1 MPAMTLLMV
10 KYPLMNKSVQNRLE
24 EIYSRLFKN
33 YGTQRWWPA
42 GSPFEV
48 MVGAILTQSAA
59 WKNVETA
66 IANLKA
72 AGVLSPAALRE
83 IDLQR
88 LAVLIRPAVYYNV
101 KARKLKA
108 LVQWFMSSCNDD
120 ISMMR
125 MKDAGKLRAELLD
138 VWGIGEE
145 TADSIVLYAAE
156 KPVFVID
163 AYTRRIIDH
172 IGLKPDGNRY
182 SDYQALL
189 VRNLPA
195 DTVVYNEYHALLV
208 HLGKETCRPKPLC
221 SGCCIKDICK
231 TGSDIL

>member
-1 MPAMTLLMV
+1 
-10 KYPLMNKSVQNRLE
+10 MNKSVKNRLE
-24 EIYSRLFKN
+24 EIYSRLFN
-33 YGTQRWWPA
+33 CYGPQLWWPA
-42 GSPFEV
+42 ESPFEV
-48 MVGAILTQSAA
+48 MVGAVLTQSAA

-72 AGVLSPAALRE
+72 AGAMSPAALRE
-83 IDLQR
+83 MDLQQ

-108 LVQWFMSSCNDD
+108 LTEWFQKSCDDD
-120 ISMMR
+120 ISVMR
-125 MKDAGKLRAELLD
+125 AKDAGKLRAELIS

-145 TADSIVLYAAE
+145 TADSIILYAAQ

-182 SDYQALL
+182 SDYQALFT
-189 VRNLPA
+189 RNLPA
-195 DTVVYNEYHALLV
+195 NAAVYNEYHALLV
-208 HLGKETCRPKPLC
+208 RLGKETCRPKPLC
-221 SGCCIKDICK
+221 TGCCIKDFCK
-231 TGSDIL
+231 TGSQNTNSA